1 MTNLKNIIL
10 YDGECKFC
18 NKWICFV
25 KSKLNNKEIEFLTLN
40 SSEAKNILNDYK
52 IINQDSVVYIKDNIV
67 WIKSRAV
74 LKICRQLKFP
84 YNLLHFLTILPT
96 FLLNFCYNFVAKR
109 RLTINS
115 KKQCCN
121 G

>member
-1 MTNLKNIIL
+1 MTTATVL
-10 YDGECKFC
+10 YDGECQFC
-18 NKWICFV
+18 NKWICFS
-25 KSKLNNKEIEFLTLN
+25 KSKLQKNEISFLPLN
-40 SSEAKNILNDYK
+40 SSKAITILEDYK
-52 IINQDSVVYIKDNIV
+52 IVNQDSVVYIKDDV
-67 WIKSRAV
+67 FYLKSRAV

-96 FLLNFCYNFVAKR
+96 LLLDFCYDFIAKR
-109 RLTINS
+109 RFIFNS

>member
-1 MTNLKNIIL
+1 MTTATVL
-10 YDGECKFC
+10 YDGDCQFC

-25 KSKLNNKEIEFLTLN
+25 KSKLQKKKMSFLTLN
-40 SSEAKNILNDYK
+40 SSKSINILEDYK
-52 IINQDSVVYIKDNIV
+52 ITNQDSVVYIKDDV
-67 WIKSRAV
+67 VYLKSRVV

-96 FLLNFCYNFVAKR
+96 LLLDFCYNFVAKR
-109 RLTINS
+109 RLNFNS
-115 KKQCCN
+115 NKQCCN

>member
-1 MTNLKNIIL
+1 MKTSIIL
-10 YDGECKFC
+10 YDGDCQFC

-25 KSKLNNKEIEFLTLN
+25 KSKLQKNEISFLPFN
-40 SSEAKNILNDYK
+40 SSKAIDILKDYK
-52 IINQDSVVYIKDNIV
+52 IINQDSVVYIKDDVIYL
-67 WIKSRAV
+67 KSKAV
-74 LKICRQLKFP
+74 LRICRQLKFP

-96 FLLNFCYNFVAKR
+96 FLLDIAYDFIAKR
-109 RLTINS
+109 RFRLTN